1 MSKRITKGRDKIFD
15 GICSGIANQLG
26 VDPLWI
32 RLLVVI
38 FAEYTL
44 FPYVVLMFI
53 MPEANDE

>member
-15 GICSGIANQLG
+15 GVCSGIANQLG

-53 MPEANDE
+53 MPEGE